1 MLVMWKLLSERR
13 VSTLKLAAFS
23 MSSRRY
29 SRAFSK
35 MASSF
40 FSQAAARVRAMMPNT
55 RFMASKA
62 ASMSAESS
70 SGSTYTVDCT
80 Q

>member
-13 VSTLKLAAFS
+13 VSTLKLLAAS

-35 MASSF
+35 IASSF
-40 FSQAAARVRAMMPNT
+40 FSQAAARVSAIMPNT
-55 RFMASKA
+55 WRMASKA
-62 ASMSAESS
+62 SSMSALSS

>member
-1 MLVMWKLLSERR
+1 MWKLLSERR
-13 VSTLKLAAFS
+13 VSTLKLSAPS

-55 RFMASKA
+55 CFMASKA
-62 ASMSAESS
+62 ASMSAASS